1 MESEAASEAG
11 ERDAPEEGSESEA
24 GGEPDAP
31 EQGSDAD
38 ASEAGQPDTGLE
50 SRFLFRSACF
60 RCICLSDSQARL
72 AFFFRVT

>member
-1 MESEAASEAG
+1 MRGVGTCVLMESEAASEAG
-11 ERDAPEEGSESEA
+11 ERDAPEE
-24 GGEPDAP
+24 
-31 EQGSDAD
+31 GSDAD